1 MSPTNFKRVLN
12 YWMDKKFIF
21 IVMEL
26 YFSILDFRVE
36 LQLLYSKNLRIIFLK
51 NFEFII
57 KILNL

>member
-36 LQLLYSKNLRIIFLK
+36 LQLLYFKNLRIIFLN